1 MERPSHMILKHQSF
15 SHRLTFAGLSLF
27 LPAGLF
33 WLVANGL
40 TASVIKPFVPKPLI
54 LDYLTP
60 EQPKKP
66 PPKEPQIPKRIE
78 IPVVQIPMIEI
89 PPQSAGAGITTITPQ
104 PNNDPPQPVVPD
116 RAPVGI
122 AATRTTPPY
131 PIIARRMGWEGTV
144 MLRLIVSVQGRVARA
159 DVVTSSGHDELDRA
173 AREWVVAHWAYRPA
187 IKDGSAIEA
196 QVLTRVLF
204 NLDAQR

>member
-1 MERPSHMILKHQSF
+1 MRKTPL
-15 SHRLTFAGLSLF
+15 
-27 LPAGLF
+27 LPQPKL
-33 WLVANGL
+33 
-40 TASVIKPFVPKPLI
+40 IKPAE
-54 LDYLTP
+54 TP
-60 EQPKKP
+60 
-66 PPKEPQIPKRIE
+66 
-78 IPVVQIPMIEI
+78 VAI
-89 PPQSAGAGITTITPQ
+89 PPIVDVARDPDPGAITVTMQQTGNVAPQ
-104 PNNDPPQPVVPD
+104 PLVPD
-116 RAPVGI
+116 RAPI

-204 NLDAQR
+204 NLGVQ